1 MARGELIKKLLA
13 SHGRDD
19 EFRTVAELIIGE
31 EERKGNVALA
41 RSLRKVLDASASTP
55 AAQSSRP
62 RALAPLIPF
71 PDAAA
76 ELVERIEPTHVLG
89 DVVLSAD
96 NVRVLKGLVEE
107 FRRAE
112 DIQRKALPVRSRVL
126 FCGPPG
132 TGKTLTAEVFAAEL
146 KLPFFVVKLDRL
158 ISSFLGETA
167 GNVRKVFEFARKQ
180 PCVVFLD
187 EFDALAR
194 ARDDASEHSELRRV
208 VNSLLLFIER
218 IKPNGFLVAATN
230 LEDSIDSAIYRRFDE
245 VMWFDLPTKPQ
256 IGQFLKRKF
265 RNVLVDIEP
274 ATFIDAFADY
284 SLADIERACLQAIKA
299 PIIARRAKVEAG
311 DMQGAIKDMVRR
323 RRGRARRKS

>member
-1 MARGELIKKLLA
+1 MPRGEVIMKQLA

-19 EFRTVAELIIGE
+19 EFRAVAELIIGE

-62 RALAPLIPF
+62 RGLAPLIPF

-158 ISSFLGETA
+158 IS
-167 GNVRKVFEFARKQ
+167 
-180 PCVVFLD
+180 
-187 EFDALAR
+187 
-194 ARDDASEHSELRRV
+194 
-208 VNSLLLFIER
+208 
-218 IKPNGFLVAATN
+218 
-230 LEDSIDSAIYRRFDE
+230 
-245 VMWFDLPTKPQ
+245 
-256 IGQFLKRKF
+256 
-265 RNVLVDIEP
+265 
-274 ATFIDAFADY
+274 
-284 SLADIERACLQAIKA
+284 
-299 PIIARRAKVEAG
+299 
-311 DMQGAIKDMVRR
+311 
-323 RRGRARRKS
+323 